1 MKRYS
6 ILHAFV
12 LSFFSKSLYRDVGR
26 HWRGTGLGFLFFALL
41 LVWIPT
47 MIKMQVG
54 ITRAIN
60 NDSPAFTQ
68 QIPRITITN
77 GEVSTDVQTPYF
89 IKDTDNG
96 TPLIIIDTT
105 GEYQNLDDSP
115 AKILLTKTKVI
126 ARDERQTR
134 IFELK
139 DVESFELDRARVEGW
154 LQTAK
159 RWFVPALFPI
169 VLACSFIFRAIQVLI
184 YAAIGL
190 LFAKMAN
197 TNLNYQTLMRLAA
210 VALTPVLLL
219 NLLLEFMP
227 FRIPL
232 WWLLGTIIGL
242 AYLFFAVKSNS
253 ESPLTSQAQPLHAP
267 PAPTP

>member
-6 ILHAFV
+6 IIQAFV
-12 LSFFSKSLYRDVGR
+12 LSFFSKSLYRDVAR
-26 HWRGTGLGFLFFALL
+26 NWRGIGYSYLFFALL

-54 ITRAIN
+54 LTRAVN

-68 QIPRITITN
+68 QIPRITISN
-77 GEVSTDVQTPYF
+77 GQASTDVQTPYF
-89 IKDTDNG
+89 IKDPNG

-105 GEYQNLDDSP
+105 GTYQSLDDTP
-115 AKILLTKTKVI
+115 AKLLLTKTKLI

-134 IFELK
+134 IFELAGI
-139 DVESFELDRARVEGW
+139 ESFELDRARVEGW

-159 RWFVPALFPI
+159 RWLVLVLFPI
-169 VLACSFIFRAIQVLI
+169 LLACSFLFRAIQVLI

-190 LFAKMAN
+190 LFARMAN
-197 TNLNYQTLMRLAA
+197 TSLDYKALMRLAA
-210 VALTPVLLL
+210 AALTPVLLL

-227 FRIPL
+227 FHIPF

-242 AYLFFAVKSNS
+242 GYLFFAVKSNS
-253 ESPLTSQAQPLHAP
+253 ESAPTSDEQPFPTP
-267 PAPTP
+267 PAPMP